1 MEHSLTK
8 ERPVHTW
15 PVGSMGARDQRE
27 PAVGVGAVSRGVPVT
42 GDPGD
47 SSVLLPGGSLRGLLC
62 SALHTAQVR
71 SGAGV
76 YPLQGSRCSPT
87 SVVAHPAFP
96 YRNEFTDVIFEDLLF
111 GLLGLKFFIIIKDTE
126 RELNRKIFIVM
137 VIRHEAQ
144 MPVFFSSVCELIV
157 VPRKV
162 PLELFMNLKII
173 FLNLC
178 GIIKSPKY
186 LRQL

>member
-76 YPLQGSRCSPT
+76 YPLQGHGVPQ
-87 SVVAHPAFP
+87 HLW
-96 YRNEFTDVIFEDLLF
+96 LLT
-111 GLLGLKFFIIIKDTE
+111 LLSHIEMSL
-126 RELNRKIFIVM
+126 
-137 VIRHEAQ
+137 Q
-144 MPVFFSSVCELIV
+144 M
-157 VPRKV
+157 
-162 PLELFMNLKII
+162 
-173 FLNLC
+173 
-178 GIIKSPKY
+178 
-186 LRQL
+186 

>member
-1 MEHSLTK
+1 M
-8 ERPVHTW
+8 
-15 PVGSMGARDQRE
+15 
-27 PAVGVGAVSRGVPVT
+27 
-42 GDPGD
+42 
-47 SSVLLPGGSLRGLLC
+47 
-62 SALHTAQVR
+62 
-71 SGAGV
+71 
-76 YPLQGSRCSPT
+76 
-87 SVVAHPAFP
+87 
-96 YRNEFTDVIFEDLLF
+96 IFEDLLF